1 MSNRAKSLALLRGAL
16 NDQAADFHDG
26 QWEAIDALTSQQQR
40 LLVVQRTGWGKSL
53 VYFMATRLNRDNGRG
68 LTLIISPLLALMRN
82 QVDAAKKL
90 GVEAISINSTYD
102 SDERENLE
110 QMVLQGQADAVLIS
124 PEQLANDGFMARVI
138 EPISDQIGLMVVD
151 EAHCISD
158 WGHDFRPDYRRLRNI
173 LRQMPANTP
182 ILCTTATAND
192 RVIADI
198 QQQLGDIAVQRGSLM
213 RESLRLQTLKLPT
226 KASRLAWLAD
236 HISTLPGTGIIYT
249 LTIRDAMQ
257 VARWL
262 NENDVKACAYYSG
275 SEDREVL
282 ETKLLNNKIKVLV
295 ATTALGMGYDKPDL
309 GFVVHFQAPGSVIGY
324 YQQVGRAGRAIDDAI
339 GILMSGHEDDDIHKF
354 FRRNAFPNNESIEQ
368 ILTAL
373 DNSDGLSTM
382 EIQKEVNIGYARIMH
397 ALKFL
402 SAEQNSPVIKNGTK
416 WQRTAI
422 EYSMDLPMIER
433 LTQQR
438 ETEWGEMQ
446 SYINEEGCLMK
457 FLAEALNDPNPKE
470 CGKCASCLRGDIIE
484 SSVQPET
491 TTAAQR
497 FLRQSEFPL
506 KCKIQIPKDALPQYE
521 LSGNLPRQYRAK
533 TGMVLSRWKD
543 DGWGHMVAADK
554 ENNKPFRDKLVA
566 AVVKMILER
575 WQPEPEPQWLTC
587 VPSRTHPK
595 LVPDFAQKV
604 ADELS
609 RQLDIDLP
617 FMPVIQKVNRN
628 EQQKHQKNKFHQCNN
643 LDGVFKV
650 DDDIPQEPVLL
661 IDDVTDSGWTLTI
674 ASALLLKAGSGPVF
688 PLALTSADMNA

>member
-1 MSNRAKSLALLRGAL
+1 
-16 NDQAADFHDG
+16 
-26 QWEAIDALTSQQQR
+26 
-40 LLVVQRTGWGKSL
+40 
-53 VYFMATRLNRDNGRG
+53 
-68 LTLIISPLLALMRN
+68 
-82 QVDAAKKL
+82 
-90 GVEAISINSTYD
+90 
-102 SDERENLE
+102 
-110 QMVLQGQADAVLIS
+110 QGQADAVLIS

-226 KASRLAWLAD
+226 KANRLAWLAD

-262 NENDVKACAYYSG
+262 NKNDVKACAYYSG

-368 ILTAL
+368 ILAAL

-470 CGKCASCLRGDIIE
+470 CGKCASCQDEDIIE

-521 LSGNLPRQYRAK
+521 FSGNLPRQYRAK

-587 VPSRTHPK
+587 IPSHNHPK

-609 RQLDIDLP
+609 RQLEIDLP
-617 FMPVIQKVNRN
+617 FMPVIQKVNKN
-628 EQQKHQKNKFHQCNN
+628 DQQKHQKNKFHQCNN
-643 LDGVFKV
+643 LEGIFKV

-674 ASALLLKAGSGPVF
+674 AAALLLKAGSGPVF